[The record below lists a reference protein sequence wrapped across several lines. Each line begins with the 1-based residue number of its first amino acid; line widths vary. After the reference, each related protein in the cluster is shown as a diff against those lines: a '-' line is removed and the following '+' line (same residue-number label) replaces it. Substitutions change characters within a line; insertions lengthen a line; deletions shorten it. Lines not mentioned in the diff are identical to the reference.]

1 MGGRRGRGPS
11 GNAASRQGREGLRPE
26 PRCCG
31 KPGEGIRDGD
41 ATLQQRGC
49 AAAVVH
55 PQYRVVFIEED
66 GRRKI
71 DDVHLI
77 DPKGYRTTGREVGLK
92 RASGTL
98 TEERVPTTAER
109 HASATRLPFHQS
121 RRSTGFPIAA
131 AASADR
137 PRMIPAFDPNHPARR
152 AVPLWGPPVPDDAGI
167 AAANRCHPARTA
179 RSNFST
185 ELTAVSSAA
194 GRGSRL
200 IGAPWISCF
209 GLGGAEDC
217 IAVDHPIRDDECR
230 SRHAFGSPRASRRST
245 PTRSQVGDRSGRA
258 AARYAVL

>member
-11 GNAASRQGREGLRPE
+11 GNAGSRQDREGLRPE

-77 DPKGYRTTGREVGLK
+77 DPIEYRTGREVGLK

-109 HASATRLPFHQS
+109 HASATRLPFDQ
-121 RRSTGFPIAA
+121 
-131 AASADR
+131 
-137 PRMIPAFDPNHPARR
+137 
-152 AVPLWGPPVPDDAGI
+152 
-167 AAANRCHPARTA
+167 
-179 RSNFST
+179 
-185 ELTAVSSAA
+185 
-194 GRGSRL
+194 
-200 IGAPWISCF
+200 
-209 GLGGAEDC
+209 
-217 IAVDHPIRDDECR
+217 
-230 SRHAFGSPRASRRST
+230 
-245 PTRSQVGDRSGRA
+245 
-258 AARYAVL
+258 